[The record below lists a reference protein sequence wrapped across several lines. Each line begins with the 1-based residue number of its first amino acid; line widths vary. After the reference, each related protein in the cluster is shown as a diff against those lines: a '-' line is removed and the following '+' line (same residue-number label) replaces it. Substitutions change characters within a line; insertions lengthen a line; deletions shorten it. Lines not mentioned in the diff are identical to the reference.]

1 MVAGVDVEIV
11 LRLGLNGIQ
20 VDCRICIHRLVR
32 QLRDLGCNVAI
43 TPEAARPGVQSPV
56 SGDSARLI
64 VTIYETEDELADQS
78 LLKMVVGMLKERPG
92 NDEVR
97 LVIHDADG
105 NDMEFD
111 LPRAEVSEDLAR
123 SVRSILHNRGQVRL
137 TGMRD
142 RAA

>member
-1 MVAGVDVEIV
+1 M
-11 LRLGLNGIQ
+11 
-20 VDCRICIHRLVR
+20 
-32 QLRDLGCNVAI
+32 
-43 TPEAARPGVQSPV
+43 
-56 SGDSARLI
+56 
-64 VTIYETEDELADQS
+64 TIYETEDELADQS